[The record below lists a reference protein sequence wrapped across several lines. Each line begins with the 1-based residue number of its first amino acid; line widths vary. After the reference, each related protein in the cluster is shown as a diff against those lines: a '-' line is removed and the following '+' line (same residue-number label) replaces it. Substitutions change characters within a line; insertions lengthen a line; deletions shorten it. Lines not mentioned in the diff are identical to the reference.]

1 VSADHRE
8 MGPREILVFLMAA
21 AVLSAAAL
29 LGIMSAAGWEP
40 VTWTVRHSHWNL
52 ILLAPLAVI
61 ISHAGYVEAYREV
74 ARADE
79 GTRLARGEAAALVTT
94 GFGGFVPRGGFALDV
109 RGLRD
114 FGLPREDAMLR
125 VLVLATAE
133 YAVLAPVT
141 LALAAYLV
149 ENGVRS
155 QGGVLPSWVIG
166 VPVGAAIVIGLVI
179 FRRSR
184 TGRPRWW
191 APLNRQL
198 DAIEMTLSILRSPRA
213 GLLTTAGMA
222 VYWAGDIAALGFCLT
237 AFGAHLT
244 VPTLVVGYATGYALT
259 RRSLPLAGAGA
270 VEGLLPFALVW
281 VSYPLAVAVL
291 AVLAY
296 RVFNLWL
303 MAIPAVIGLNRL
315 RWMQTSEVRRSRLR
329 PEAVRRSAG

>member
-1 VSADHRE
+1 MSADHRQ
-8 MGPREILVFLMAA
+8 MGPREILVFLLAA
-21 AVLSAAAL
+21 AVLSSAAI
-29 LGIMSAAGWEP
+29 LGIMSAAGWGP
-40 VTWTVRHSHWNL
+40 VTLSARHAHWNL
-52 ILLAPLAVI
+52 IFLAPLAVI

-79 GTRLARGEAAALVTT
+79 GPRLARGEAAALVTT
-94 GFGGFVPRGGFALDV
+94 GFGGFVPRGGFALDA

-133 YAVLAPVT
+133 YAVLAPAT
-141 LALAAYLV
+141 LAFAAYLV
-149 ENGVRS
+149 EKGVRS

-166 VPVGAAIVIGLVI
+166 VPVGAAIFIGLVL
-179 FRRSR
+179 FRRRRS
-184 TGRPRWW
+184 GRPRWW

-198 DAIEMTLSILRSPRA
+198 DAIEMTLSMLRSPRA
-213 GLLTTAGMA
+213 GLLTSTGMA
-222 VYWAGDIAALGFCLT
+222 VYWAGDIAALGFCLK

-281 VSYPLAVAVL
+281 LGYPLAGAVL

-303 MAIPAVIGLNRL
+303 MAVPAVIGLNRL
-315 RWMQTSEVRRSRLR
+315 RRMQTPEVRRSRLR
-329 PEAVRRSAG
+329 REAIGRSAS